1 MTLHFSI
8 EYHTEWGQ
16 NVEVELTFL
25 SSDGKTH
32 RQHIPLETEDG
43 LLWKGV
49 FMLKAR
55 GKQLRYTY
63 IITASSDGG
72 GVGGATVIRREWD
85 VVPRLFPADD
95 ARTYFF
101 IDHWRDVSAS
111 SYCYTDAY
119 MAATGRS
126 QHPLPAIAL
135 FPRTYLFR
143 VQAPQL
149 AEGERVALVG
159 ACDFLSNTNIL

>member
-101 IDHWRDVSAS
+101 IDHWRDVPEAS
-111 SYCYTDAY
+111 F
-119 MAATGRS
+119 
-126 QHPLPAIAL
+126 PAISVGQRIRILSADAAQHFTL
-135 FPRTYLFR
+135 KILPDGLDFAIFHNFSVFSSLTN
-143 VQAPQL
+143 L
-149 AEGERVALVG
+149 A
-159 ACDFLSNTNIL
+159 